1 MPGESHLV
9 VYLIGSQQMVER
21 LRHLLRPMK
30 AVSNL
35 IPIVLEGKNNETD
48 AAVPPQHPDSP
59 ARPNLSSALIF
70 TDTALEKVEL
80 WNLCRQSG
88 LLLKHPSLTPVVRVG
103 KKGKGGMRISAR
115 CRPGDL
121 RVIVSLMRKNLEL
134 TRFLRKKRWLLRS
147 LHSLASRDPLTGLAN
162 RRGWKITIKRLWQEA
177 AEKAHYLLV
186 VLFDLDGFKKVNDQF
201 GHAFGDQVLKAVA
214 QKAQQACR
222 KGDLLARWGGDEF
235 AFAVVLPEKS
245 VAPQLVKRVRSS
257 LQAVFPPMETPVTA
271 SAGYI
276 VIQPRAAWHDEFE
289 ERLLQSADAALA
301 QAKTS
306 PGHLLCAETVRL
318 SIAPKNE

>member
-9 VYLIGSQQMVER
+9 IYLIGSRQMVER
-21 LRHLLRPMK
+21 LRHTLRPMK

-35 IPIVLEGKNNETD
+35 IPIVVGGKDKETD
-48 AAVPPQHPDSP
+48 SAVPPQKPDPP
-59 ARPNLSSALIF
+59 ARPNSPLTLIF

-80 WNLCRQSG
+80 WNLCRQWG
-88 LLLKHPSLTPVVRVG
+88 LSLKHPSLTPVVRVG
-103 KKGKGGMRISAR
+103 TKGKGGIRVSAR
-115 CRPGDL
+115 CKPCDL
-121 RVIVSLMRKNLEL
+121 RVIVSLLRKNLEL
-134 TRFLRKKRWLLRS
+134 TRFLRKKRWLVRS

-162 RRGWKITIKRLWQEA
+162 RRGWKITIKQLWREA
-177 AEKAHYLLV
+177 GEKAYYLLV
-186 VLFDLDGFKKVNDQF
+186 ALFDLDGFKKVNDQF
-201 GHAFGDQVLKAVA
+201 GHAFGDEVLKSVA
-214 QKAQQACR
+214 QKAQEACR

-235 AFAVVLPEKS
+235 ALAVILPDKS
-245 VAPQLVKRVRSS
+245 VALQLVERVRSS

-289 ERLLQSADAALA
+289 EHLLQCADAALA

-306 PGHLLCAETVRL
+306 PGHVLCAETGGL
-318 SIAPKNE
+318 SIVAKNE